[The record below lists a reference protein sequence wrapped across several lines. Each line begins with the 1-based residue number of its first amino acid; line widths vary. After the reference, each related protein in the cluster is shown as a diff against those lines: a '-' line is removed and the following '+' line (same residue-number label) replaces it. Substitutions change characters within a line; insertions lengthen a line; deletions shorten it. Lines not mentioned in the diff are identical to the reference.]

1 MSLSDHFVATHNL
14 PLRANSIIWQIAA
27 ARSRRFEGRWRA
39 KRFFNYRIDFAKPRS
54 LFAKRYFTLDLI
66 VQADI

>member
-27 ARSRRFEGRWRA
+27 ARSGRF
-39 KRFFNYRIDFAKPRS
+39 KRFFNYRIVDSAKPRS
-54 LFAKRYFTLDLI
+54 LFAKRYFTLDRI
-66 VQADI
+66 VQADV